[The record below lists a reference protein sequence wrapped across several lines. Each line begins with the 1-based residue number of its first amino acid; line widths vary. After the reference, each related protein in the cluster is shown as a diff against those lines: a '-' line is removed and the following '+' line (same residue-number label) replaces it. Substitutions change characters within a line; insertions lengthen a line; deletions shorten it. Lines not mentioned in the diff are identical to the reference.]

1 VPLTPTPEPRLTVQ
15 MPTTIDSLVLP
26 TADDVRAA
34 AGRLSGLATRT
45 PVLTSRTLDALTGGT
60 VFLKCESFQR
70 GGAFKF
76 RGAYNAVSQLTAEE
90 RALGVV
96 AYSSGNHAQAV
107 ALTGRLLGVPV
118 VVVMP
123 QDAARAKID
132 GTRGYGA
139 EVVLYDRE
147 GRSREEIAA
156 ELQQERGMT
165 LIPPFDHPQVIAGQ
179 GTAALEMIEE
189 TGPLDV
195 VMTPCGGGGLLS
207 GTALAAKS
215 ASPGVRVIGVEPEVA
230 DDANR
235 SFRSGELHA
244 VHNPPTIADG
254 LRTPSLGRYTFPL
267 VRAHVD
273 EMRTVSEREIVEAM
287 RFLWTRMKLVV
298 EPSGAVPVAAL
309 LGDPEAFRG
318 RRVGIVTSGG
328 TADLGAIGELF
339 SQT

>member
-1 VPLTPTPEPRLTVQ
+1 
-15 MPTTIDSLVLP
+15 MSTTAIDPILP
-26 TADDVRAA
+26 TADDVHAA
-34 AGRLSGLATRT
+34 AGRLRGVATRT
-45 PVLTSRTLDALTGGT
+45 PVLTSRTLDALTGAA

-76 RGAYNAVSQLTAEE
+76 RGAYNAVSKLPDEE
-90 RALGVV
+90 RARGVL

-107 ALTGRLLGVPV
+107 ALTGRLLGAKTVI
-118 VVVMP
+118 VMP
-123 QDAARAKID
+123 MDAPAAKLD

-139 EVVLYDRE
+139 EVVLYDRY

-156 ELQQERGMT
+156 ELQRERGMT
-165 LIPPFDHPQVIAGQ
+165 LIPPFDHPDVIAGQ
-179 GTAALEMIEE
+179 GTAALELIAE

-215 ASPGVRVIGVEPEVA
+215 ASPGVRVMGVEPEAA
-230 DDANR
+230 DDATR
-235 SFRSGELHA
+235 SFRSGELHT

-254 LRTPSLGRYTFPL
+254 LRTPALGHYTFPL
-267 VRAHVD
+267 VRANVD

-298 EPSGAVPVAAL
+298 EPSGAVPVAAVL
-309 LGDPEAFRG
+309 ADPGAFHG
-318 RRVGIVTSGG
+318 RRVGIVVSGG
-328 TADLGAIGELF
+328 NVDLGAVCQLF
-339 SQT
+339 AQP

>member
-1 VPLTPTPEPRLTVQ
+1 MSTL
-15 MPTTIDSLVLP
+15 DSAVVLP

-34 AGRLSGLATRT
+34 AERIRGVANRT
-45 PVLTSRTLDALTGGT
+45 PVLTSRTLDALTGAT

-70 GGAFKF
+70 AGAFKI
-76 RGAYNAVSQLTAEE
+76 RGAYNAVSKLSAEE
-90 RALGVV
+90 RARGVL

-107 ALTGRLLGVPV
+107 ALTGRLLGVKTV
-118 VVVMP
+118 IVMP
-123 QDAARAKID
+123 MDAPGAKID

-139 EVVLYDRE
+139 EVVLYDRFA
-147 GRSREEIAA
+147 RSRDEIAA

-165 LIPPFDHPQVIAGQ
+165 LIPPYDHPGVIAGA
-179 GTAALEMIEE
+179 GTAALELIAE

-207 GTALAAKS
+207 GTALAAKP
-215 ASPGVRVIGVEPEVA
+215 ASPGVRVVGVEPELA
-230 DDANR
+230 DDATR
-235 SFRSGELHA
+235 TFRTGALQT

-254 LRTPSLGRYTFPL
+254 LRTPTLGRYTFPL

-287 RFLWTRMKLVV
+287 RFLWTRMKAVV

-309 LGDPEAFRG
+309 LAEPGAFRG
-318 RRVGIVTSGG
+318 LRAGIVISGG
-328 TADLGAIGELF
+328 NVDLAAACALF
-339 SQT
+339 EDG